1 MVSKK
6 KIVILTGLKGSGK
19 DEVAKILINKFG
31 YKKLAFANLLKD
43 TLASLLDWPRDGLE
57 GTTPEQREWREKIDP
72 KYGFSPRQALQKVGT
87 ELLRD
92 QLYKNIWVDAVLRQI
107 AKSKHAKFVITD
119 CRYAN
124 EIFAFKN
131 CPYEV
136 HFWRVER
143 GERPKW
149 WRRAEFVNRCNCY
162 YRRSNFY
169 SDEIVHWINSEVHSS
184 ERSWQGID
192 NPEVII
198 YNNSTLTDLYYK
210 VMRFAHKRLT
220 HSFWGRI
227 GISLKLYCLSD

>member
-149 WRRAEFVNRCNCY
+149 WRRA
-162 YRRSNFY
+162 
-169 SDEIVHWINSEVHSS
+169 
-184 ERSWQGID
+184 
-192 NPEVII
+192 
-198 YNNSTLTDLYYK
+198 
-210 VMRFAHKRLT
+210 
-220 HSFWGRI
+220 
-227 GISLKLYCLSD
+227 